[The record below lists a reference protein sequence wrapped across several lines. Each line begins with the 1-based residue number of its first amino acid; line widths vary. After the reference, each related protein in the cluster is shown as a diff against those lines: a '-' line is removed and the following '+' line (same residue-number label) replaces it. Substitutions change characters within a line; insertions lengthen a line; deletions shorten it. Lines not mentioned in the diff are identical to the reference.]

1 MKRVIALLLALMLCF
16 SLSLTVLADEFVQ
29 SITDKGA
36 PEIVPVKDPEGKDA
50 IGEILDANGNVIG
63 YLYED
68 CLLITPVS
76 QAETSEKIPDDAE
89 AMLLDVYNKLNNG
102 SMTLPY
108 EKYNK
113 NLDPAK
119 MVIKDL
125 FDVTWLCEP
134 QNVED
139 GESFDEEHPDHP
151 KMVEPKGITIRLTFK
166 LNVEKNTN
174 VYCMSYKNNAWN
186 PVVSCVN
193 NGDGTV
199 TAVFEDF
206 CPVSFSVGSGT
217 IQPSKPTGDAST
229 PVLWI
234 ILMSVSVVALGAVLV
249 MSRRKTA

>member
-1 MKRVIALLLALMLCF
+1 MKRVVSLVIAMVLCF
-16 SLSLTVLADEFVQ
+16 SLSCMVSADEFVQ

-36 PEIVPVKDPEGKDA
+36 PEIVPVKDPEGNDA
-50 IGEILDANGNVIG
+50 IGEILDENGNVIG

-76 QAETSEKIPDDAE
+76 QAKSSTLIPDDAE
-89 AMLLDVYNKLNNG
+89 KMLLDVYDKLVAGTMN
-102 SMTLPY
+102 LPY
-108 EKYNK
+108 EKFNA

-125 FDVTWLCEP
+125 FDVSWLCGDNAEE
-134 QNVED
+134 N
-139 GESFDEEHPDHP
+139 FDEEHPDHEEI
-151 KMVEPKGITIRLTFK
+151 VAPKGITVRITFD
-166 LNVEKNTN
+166 LDVDEFAN
-174 VYCMSYKNNAWN
+174 VYCMSFKNGAWN

-193 NGDGTV
+193 NGNGTV

-206 CPVSFSVGSGT
+206 CPVAFSVGSGT
-217 IQPSKPTGDAST
+217 VTPPSQTGDPST

-249 MSRRKTA
+249 LSRRKAVR